1 MLRTCVREKLT
12 PLFRESADCDIIVTN
27 LEKSI
32 FNWAVRRTRDCGES
46 PSWKNFLFVETYKR
60 KFLTI
65 NYNLSHPQNNVKD
78 KVVQQSIDEI
88 QLPSFTPDE
97 LFPTGNYAVTASRL
111 RSKEIEAEHRKGQV
125 ETTHVGI
132 FTCGRCKSRKT
143 TYYEMQT
150 RSADEPMTA
159 FITCLDCGKRW
170 KS

>member
-1 MLRTCVREKLT
+1 MEIRSHVLGELKKILEDDTEI
-12 PLFRESADCDIIVTN
+12 STN

-32 FNWAVRRTRDCGES
+32 FNWSIRQTRKYGKQAAWSEY
-46 PSWKNFLFVETYKR
+46 LFKENYKR

-65 NYNLSHPQNNVKD
+65 KFNLKHHQNNLRERILIGD
-78 KVVQQSIDEI
+78 TNEIDVPN
-88 QLPSFTPDE
+88 LDPAE
-97 LFPTGNYAVTASRL
+97 LFPSGRYAIIQSQIRSRDL
-111 RSKEIEAEHRKGQV
+111 EEENKKGLL
-125 ETTHVGI
+125 ESTHIGL

-159 FITCLDCGKRW
+159 FITCLDCGKKW